1 VLPVKVLKLLWFI
14 FLTLKPYRISLTDL
28 LEVGE
33 SCHQLR
39 KNPFSHWRNLMITEE
54 IAFFFNS
61 LLYFCNVM

>member
-1 VLPVKVLKLLWFI
+1 MLPVKVLKPLWFI

-28 LEVGE
+28 LKVGE

-54 IAFFFNS
+54 IAFF
-61 LLYFCNVM
+61 LTLFCIFVM